1 MTVETLQPDSLPAE
15 RRLSMASL
23 ASNKKSSG
31 ETYVPDGAA
40 TEGRAP
46 DFSVDDMLSQEFKE
60 TFDNVDCL
68 SIGEVAGILHE
79 DVKKRKNN
87 DSRSN
92 VVENVIFS
100 QTQEYV
106 FMFSNITQ
114 PETKGS
120 ELDDL
125 KESLRGLRFEG
136 SEHLR
141 LTNPEIAM
149 LCSLVPEDYEEAITL
164 VPSLRDRF
172 ERGQVESIIDK
183 LEQKMQAMS

>member
-1 MTVETLQPDSLPAE
+1 
-15 RRLSMASL
+15 
-23 ASNKKSSG
+23 
-31 ETYVPDGAA
+31 
-40 TEGRAP
+40 
-46 DFSVDDMLSQEFKE
+46 
-60 TFDNVDCL
+60 
-68 SIGEVAGILHE
+68 
-79 DVKKRKNN
+79 
-87 DSRSN
+87 
-92 VVENVIFS
+92 
-100 QTQEYV
+100 
-106 FMFSNITQ
+106 MFSNITQ